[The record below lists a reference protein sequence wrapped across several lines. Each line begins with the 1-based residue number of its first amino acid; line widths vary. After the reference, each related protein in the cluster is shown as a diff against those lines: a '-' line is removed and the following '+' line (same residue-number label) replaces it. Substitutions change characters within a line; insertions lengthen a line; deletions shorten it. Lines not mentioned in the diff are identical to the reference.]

1 MVDSRLAAARTNA
14 VRGCDGDF
22 FTPAAFGG
30 SMSDDTSQTDRE
42 ISLGVP
48 RGVLDSLPEDGDNTA
63 ADMKK
68 AVAGLEGSL
77 NDAIAS
83 AESDS
88 EAAGYAVDAV
98 EHLEERME
106 TYDEFV
112 PELRAWGQ
120 SPIYAI
126 AWRNLYA
133 ELIAQLYEHE
143 WLAAQID
150 RERNYRLVE
159 DGIRFGKD

>member
-1 MVDSRLAAARTNA
+1 MT
-14 VRGCDGDF
+14 
-22 FTPAAFGG
+22 
-30 SMSDDTSQTDRE
+30 DDPSGVDRE
-42 ISLGVP
+42 LSLGVP
-48 RGVLDSLPEDGDNTA
+48 RGVLDSLPEDGANAA

-68 AVAGLEGSL
+68 AVEGIEASL
-77 NDAIAS
+77 QDAVES
-83 AESDS
+83 AESDA
-88 EAAGYAVDAV
+88 EASSRVVDAV
-98 EHLEERME
+98 EHLEDRME

-133 ELIAQLYEHE
+133 ELIAQIYEHE
-143 WLAAQID
+143 WLAERID

-159 DGIRFGKD
+159 DGIRFGDR

>member
-1 MVDSRLAAARTNA
+1 MT
-14 VRGCDGDF
+14 
-22 FTPAAFGG
+22 
-30 SMSDDTSQTDRE
+30 DDASETDRE
-42 ISLGVP
+42 LSLGVP
-48 RGVLDSLPEDGDNTA
+48 QQILESLPEDGANAA
-63 ADMKK
+63 ADMKE
-68 AVAGLEGSL
+68 AVGGLQRSL
-77 NDAIAS
+77 DEAIES
-83 AESDS
+83 ADSES
-88 EAAGYAVDAV
+88 EAASYAVDAI
-98 EHLEERME
+98 EHLEDRME
-106 TYDEFV
+106 TYDEFI

-159 DGIRFGKD
+159 DGIRFGDR